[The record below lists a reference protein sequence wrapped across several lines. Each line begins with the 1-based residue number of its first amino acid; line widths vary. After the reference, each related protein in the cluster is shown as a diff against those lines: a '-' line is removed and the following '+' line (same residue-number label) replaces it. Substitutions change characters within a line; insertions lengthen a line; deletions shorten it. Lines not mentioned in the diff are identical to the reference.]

1 MDEQFFFLSFVAE
14 MAILGAQ
21 LVFSMV
27 MASFLSKLSAH
38 FSFGRWILCGKLVRY
53 LHPTDEELKQI
64 AKIPPPP
71 KPARAKKYDKNPKEK
86 ETFTVPKNV
95 AVQLDSA
102 PIKNI
107 DMLPLQY
114 YTEYQWL
121 MDFSV
126 CAVVV
131 YILTEFYYALFVPQN
146 EFNLSMMWCLLMI
159 GFCVKVMLSLTA
171 MYFRTEEGGE
181 IILLILSGFFFL
193 VFAMA
198 VLIIDEETLDFGLL
212 PAYQNFSVGART
224 FLEDQ
229 GLPSSGPASLVT
241 FKIILI
247 VFGSLLGTF
256 LTFPGL
262 RLAKMHTDSLR
273 YAGPFMQMLLYTNII
288 FPLLISLSW
297 LKPVVKDIIVSKA
310 YSWNRYRIEESTFEA
325 ARIVA
330 IFVFCGF
337 RFLLLWPHLQAH
349 LNMAVQK
356 IENLRKEAGRIS
368 NIELQKTVVRV
379 YYYLCV
385 VALQYLVPLLMLLF
399 CSFMLKT
406 LGEHP
411 LGGALGIH
419 IPALRKTPAS
429 PVSNNPTST
438 ADADSITA
446 TAAQFTVALTTLR
459 QVFTATWFHGVFSFI
474 CWWICT
480 AWFTTSA
487 LGLLYHAYFQ
497 TV

>member
-1 MDEQFFFLSFVAE
+1 MFSCYFQKGK

-38 FSFGRWILCGKLVRY
+38 FSFGRWMLCGKLIRY
-53 LHPTDEELKQI
+53 LHPSDEELRKI
-64 AKIPPPP
+64 AKVPAPPRPS
-71 KPARAKKYDKNPKEK
+71 RAKKYQKNPKEK
-86 ETFTVPKNV
+86 ETFTVPKNID
-95 AVQLDSA
+95 VQLDSA
-102 PIKNI
+102 PIKTI

-114 YTEYQWL
+114 YTDYQWV
-121 MDFSV
+121 MDFAI
-126 CAVVV
+126 CAIVIYVM
-131 YILTEFYYALFVPQN
+131 TELYYALLVPQN
-146 EFNLSMMWCLLMI
+146 EFNLSMMWCVLMI
-159 GFCVKVMLSLTA
+159 GFCLKIMFSLTM

-181 IILLILSGFFFL
+181 IMLLVLSGFFFL

-198 VLIIDEETLDFGLL
+198 VLIIDEEKLEFGLL
-212 PAYQNFSVGART
+212 PAYQNFSAGART

-229 GLPSSGPASLVT
+229 GLPSSGPATLIT

-247 VFGSLLGTF
+247 IVATLLGTF

-273 YAGPFMQMLLYTNII
+273 YAGPFMQMLLYINII
-288 FPLLISLSW
+288 FPLLISLCW
-297 LKPVVKDIIVSKA
+297 VKPIVKDVIVTNS
-310 YSWNRYRIEESTFEA
+310 YSWNRFRIEEGTFEA
-325 ARIVA
+325 ARIIA
-330 IFVFCGF
+330 IFIFCVF
-337 RFLLLWPHLQAH
+337 RFLLVWPHLQAH
-349 LNMAVQK
+349 LNMAVTK
-356 IENLRKEAGRIS
+356 IEGLRKEAGRIS
-368 NIELQKTVVRV
+368 NTELQKTVVRV
-379 YYYLCV
+379 FYYLCV

-411 LGGALGIH
+411 LEGALGIH
-419 IPALRKTPAS
+419 IPALRTPKLAVTNS
-429 PVSNNPTST
+429 TSAT

-446 TAAQFTVALTTLR
+446 TAAQFTVALGALR
-459 QVFTATWFHGVFSFI
+459 QVFSATWFHGVFSFL

-487 LGLLYHAYFQ
+487 LGLIYHSYFQ
-497 TV
+497 TL